1 LSSFPQDVL
10 ADLCH
15 EVLDFLMYRV
25 GSVDTDILQEK
36 LAPAGVIVPTE
47 RAQGAVNALTFTF
60 RASIHAE
67 VAAEDLTT
75 ELKSFGTGARSF
87 CPRPPYHLDCVCT
100 LRTLSHRMLL
110 LAPGLMDLA
119 TLVCDPTAYHPFG
132 RLSTL
137 SLFRCHRLRQHTV
150 LQRPARP
157 HSLTGD
163 APTFCCTGASVWTAK
178 AVKVLTYVWSQ
189 RGAEACAEVKQLA
202 NDVMNIGRLV
212 SFNWKLGLSTESSL
226 VKGLGRAFVAVEIK
240 VVDSGAN
247 IVVHSFEMSLP
258 QFQKFSKQ
266 MKEMQAVVKE
276 IE

>member
-1 LSSFPQDVL
+1 MDQTTKAMGFLLDVPQGFAAAANILSSFPQDVL

-75 ELKSFGTGARSF
+75 ELKSF
-87 CPRPPYHLDCVCT
+87 
-100 LRTLSHRMLL
+100 
-110 LAPGLMDLA
+110 
-119 TLVCDPTAYHPFG
+119 
-132 RLSTL
+132 
-137 SLFRCHRLRQHTV
+137 
-150 LQRPARP
+150 
-157 HSLTGD
+157 
-163 APTFCCTGASVWTAK
+163 GASVWTAK

>member
-1 LSSFPQDVL
+1 
-10 ADLCH
+10 
-15 EVLDFLMYRV
+15 M
-25 GSVDTDILQEK
+25 
-36 LAPAGVIVPTE
+36 
-47 RAQGAVNALTFTF
+47 
-60 RASIHAE
+60 
-67 VAAEDLTT
+67 
-75 ELKSFGTGARSF
+75 
-87 CPRPPYHLDCVCT
+87 
-100 LRTLSHRMLL
+100 
-110 LAPGLMDLA
+110 
-119 TLVCDPTAYHPFG
+119 
-132 RLSTL
+132 
-137 SLFRCHRLRQHTV
+137 
-150 LQRPARP
+150 
-157 HSLTGD
+157 
-163 APTFCCTGASVWTAK
+163 
-178 AVKVLTYVWSQ
+178 LTYVWSQ